1 MKALRLLFPILVV
14 GIMACDSSSRPSGED
29 VLAKAAGFEF
39 SSEAAAEILAPQ
51 AELPGQPEVVEALA
65 DLWVQYF
72 LLARAAAEDS
82 TLSGIDV
89 SSLVNRQ
96 VEGEMVAQLR
106 DRVIQVDTMIPDDV
120 LLARY
125 EAELPGGRVRARHI
139 LLQFPE
145 GASDAQVDSVR
156 ALAADLRSRIVGGED
171 FSTLARQYSQD
182 VGTAPTG
189 GDLGSFGRNEM
200 VPPFEAAAF
209 GLEVGEV
216 SDVVETAFGLHII
229 VLDERII
236 PPFEERGE
244 QFRIQLQ
251 NQLVMEAESTYV
263 ANLVEGAGIE
273 VQAESLESLK
283 QVAEDPAME
292 LTPRA
297 LDRPLVQ
304 YNGGAYTLQEFR
316 SWLLTG
322 PPSLP
327 EQIQAATDE
336 QLENLLTSLTQSE
349 LLVGEAKAEG
359 IEVSAARQDSLTDGL
374 LGGVKGIAQELGFL
388 DISREEGESMDE
400 AADRVVRGIL
410 VEVVQNGREV
420 YPLQTV
426 AFALKEQFNARIFP
440 AGIEQAVAR
449 IAELR
454 SSASAAPP
462 AVRPMAP
469 ADTTSPDTVGGEG

>member
-14 GIMACDSSSRPSGED
+14 GLIACDGSSRPSGED

-39 SSEAAAEILAPQ
+39 SSDAAAEILAPQ
-51 AELPGQPEVVEALA
+51 LQLPGDPEVVEALA
-65 DLWVQYF
+65 DLWVQYY

-82 TLSGIDV
+82 TLSNIDV
-89 SSLVNRQ
+89 SPLVDRQ
-96 VEGEMVAQLR
+96 VEGELVAQLR
-106 DRVIQVDTMIPDDV
+106 DRVIQVDTMIPEDV

-125 EAELPGGRVRARHI
+125 EAELPGGKVRARHI

-156 ALAADLRSRIVGGED
+156 ALAADLRSRIVDGED
-171 FSTLARQYSQD
+171 FSTLARQFSQD
-182 VGTAPTG
+182 AGTAPTG
-189 GDLGSFGRNEM
+189 GDLGSFGKGEM

-209 GLEVGEV
+209 GLDIGEV
-216 SDVVETAFGLHII
+216 SEVVETAFGLHII
-229 VLDERII
+229 ILDERII
-236 PPFEERGE
+236 PPFEERRE
-244 QFRIQLQ
+244 QFRMQLQ

-263 ANLVEGAGIE
+263 ANLVESAAIE
-273 VQAESLESLK
+273 VQTEELESLK
-283 QVAEDPAME
+283 QVAEDPSTQLA
-292 LTPRA
+292 PRA

-304 YNGGAYTLQEFR
+304 YDGGTYTLREFR

-322 PPSLP
+322 PPSLSD
-327 EQIQAATDE
+327 QLQAATDE

-349 LLVGEAKAEG
+349 LLVGEAKTEG

-374 LGGVKGIAQELGFL
+374 LAGVKGIAQELGFFQ
-388 DISREEGESMDE
+388 ISREDGESMEE

-440 AGIEQAVAR
+440 AGIDRTVTR

-454 SSASAAPP
+454 AQAPAMP
-462 AVRPMAP
+462 PPVRPTAP
-469 ADTTSPDTVGGEG
+469 ADTTSPDTAGGEG